1 MKTEQRETG
10 LRIRQHPILGE
21 QPQGRQVT
29 IYFDGKPLSAIE
41 GEPIA
46 AVLTEAGVRVFR
58 HTARED
64 HPRGIF
70 CAIGRCTDCAMT
82 VNGVPGVR
90 TCITRVEEGMRVE
103 IQHGL
108 GKWGDPHA

>member
-1 MKTEQRETG
+1 MAALRHTLEIFVFILLFSFIIG
-10 LRIRQHPILGE
+10 LVFEAFGE
-21 QPQGRQVT
+21 
-29 IYFDGKPLSAIE
+29 
-41 GEPIA
+41 EPIA
-46 AVLTEAGVRVFR
+46 AALTEAGVRVFR

-103 IQHGL
+103 TQHGL

>member
-1 MKTEQRETG
+1 M
-10 LRIRQHPILGE
+10 
-21 QPQGRQVT
+21 T
-29 IYFDGKPLSAIE
+29 IYFEGKPLSAIE
-41 GEPIA
+41 GELIA

-90 TCITRVEEGMRVE
+90 TCITRVEVGMRVE
-103 IQHGL
+103 TQHGL

>member
-1 MKTEQRETG
+1 MNTKTDKTG

-29 IYFDGKPLSAIE
+29 IYLDEKPLPAIE

-103 IQHGL
+103 TQHGL